1 MTVSQRRAWWPR
13 YDRAVVLHAVA
24 VALPGLV
31 LALVLLWTGDQT
43 ARMRW
48 TLTALVILASVLL
61 TLGLRSRVV
70 RPLQMTANMLAAMR
84 EGDFSLRG
92 RAAASDDPLG
102 LLLFEINQL
111 ADTLRT
117 QRLGALEATALL
129 STAMAEIDVAV
140 FAVDD
145 EERIRLVN
153 EAGAR
158 LLATSAERLLGR
170 AAADVGLATVLEG
183 RAPRVEGA
191 QFPGGWGRWEIRRR
205 VFRQHGRRHTLLVLA
220 DVTRALREEELL
232 AWQRLVRVL
241 SHEINNSL
249 APIKSVAGTLQALL
263 AREPR
268 PADAEEDLASGLAVI
283 GGRADALGRFMAS
296 YARLARLP
304 APEKER
310 VEVEEWVRR
319 VVALEPRL
327 GVVVRGGPAIAIH
340 ADSAQLDQL
349 LINLVRNA
357 TDAALETGGGVRL
370 SWELDG
376 RSLVLE
382 VDDEGPGLSGTANL
396 FVPFFTTKPQ
406 GSGIGLV
413 LCRQIAEAHG
423 GSLTIENRTT
433 RDSAVLGV
441 VARVR
446 LPLGEAGDEPP
457 LPHDGDEGGRS
468 YA

>member
-1 MTVSQRRAWWPR
+1 
-13 YDRAVVLHAVA
+13 VLHAA
-24 VALPGLV
+24 AAALPGLI
-31 LALVLLWTGDQT
+31 LALVLLWTGEFA
-43 ARMRW
+43 ARVRW
-48 TLTALVILASVLL
+48 MLTILVVVAWLLL
-61 TLGLRSRVV
+61 TVGLRNRVV
-70 RPLQMTANMLAAMR
+70 RPLQMAANMLAAMR

-92 RAAASDDPLG
+92 RAAAADDPLG
-102 LLLFEINQL
+102 LLLFEMNQL

-158 LLATSAERLLGR
+158 LLATSVERLIGR
-170 AAADVGLATVLEG
+170 TPTEVGLAAALDG
-183 RAPRVEGA
+183 DAPRVEGA
-191 QFPGGWGRWEIRRR
+191 HFPGGWGRWEIRRR

-263 AREPR
+263 ARTPR

-283 GGRADALGRFMAS
+283 GGRAEALGRFMAS

-304 APEKER
+304 APEKEQTD
-310 VEVEEWVRR
+310 VEAWVGR
-319 VVALEPRL
+319 VVALEPR
-327 GVVVRGGPAIAIH
+327 VSVTVRGGPPMAIH

-357 TDAALETGGGVRL
+357 TDAALETGGGVSL
-370 SWELDG
+370 SWRREG
-376 RSLVLE
+376 RSLLLE
-382 VDDEGPGLSGTANL
+382 VEDEGPGLSGTANL
-396 FVPFFTTKPQ
+396 FVPFFTTKPR

-423 GSLTIENRTT
+423 GSLAIENRLNG
-433 RDSAVLGV
+433 SSVVGV

-446 LPLGEAGDEPP
+446 LPIEDDSDTTPP
-457 LPHDGDEGGRS
+457 
-468 YA
+468 